1 MKLRKLIEKVDPA
14 KIDAN
19 LYPNRLSKVN
29 QKLASTVVNN
39 SSPGD
44 EDLGDTKKAGLSADQ
59 LKISQTTMD
68 LDKFIGM
75 GIGMMCRSK
84 YFPNGPGGDLGAI
97 VSSDN
102 HIMDGHHRW
111 AATILA
117 NPKAKV
123 FGLFVSLPG
132 EKLVGVL
139 NTWTAARKQK
149 GKPSTHKMAQ
159 LSPDAIKAR
168 FIELAS
174 KGGGALPDAQTI
186 LQGLQQNNYGSVE
199 QAAETA
205 AKNWAANAKLRAI
218 ESWMPEKIDM
228 PAIEQ
233 KQLAQVASDIQQ
245 GKIDLNPPY
254 SEPTKKAAQ
263 AAGVDI
269 SEKTMKASEFKKL
282 IREEVHRALKQKSI
296 AENKTVR
303 ELKFTSAGV
312 KELLKTVFNNLHL
325 LPKLGFDTF
334 KQVLDYIKFGDQE
347 EQTELENRLKSL
359 GVNLVSELKQPK
371 KSEVK
376 KSIK

>member
-14 KIDAN
+14 KIDTN

-39 SSPGD
+39 SNPGD
-44 EDLGDTKKAGLSADQ
+44 EDQGDTKKAGISADQ

-84 YFPNGPGGDLGAI
+84 YFPNGAGGDLGAI

-139 NTWTAARKQK
+139 NTWTAAHKQK

-159 LSPDAIKAR
+159 LAPDVIKAR

-174 KGGGALPDAQTI
+174 RGGGALPDAATI
-186 LQGLQQNNYGSVE
+186 LQGLQQNKYGSVE
-199 QAAETA
+199 QAAEVA
-205 AKNWAANAKLRAI
+205 AKNWAANEKLRTI
-218 ESWMPEKIDM
+218 KPWMPEKIDM

-233 KQLAQVASDIQQ
+233 KQLAQVASDIQR

-263 AAGVDI
+263 AVGVDI
-269 SEKTMKASEFKKL
+269 TEHK
-282 IREEVHRALKQKSI
+282 
-296 AENKTVR
+296 NKNMN
-303 ELKFTSAGV
+303 ELKLSSYGV
-312 KELLKTVFNNLHL
+312 KDVLKAILNRIDL
-325 LPKLGFDTF
+325 LPKLGFDKF
-334 KQVLDYIKFGDQE
+334 KDVIYYLKNGDQE
-347 EQTELENRLKSL
+347 EQRDLENQLKAL
-359 GVNLVSELKQPK
+359 GVNVVYESKEQKLRKAIREEVRRALKTAK
-371 KSEVK
+371 K
-376 KSIK
+376 